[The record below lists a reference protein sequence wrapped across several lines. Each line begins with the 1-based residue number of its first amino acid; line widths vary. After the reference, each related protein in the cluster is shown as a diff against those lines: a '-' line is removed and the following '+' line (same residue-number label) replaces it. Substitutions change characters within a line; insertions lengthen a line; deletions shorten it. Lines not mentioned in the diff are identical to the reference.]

1 MLLFSDSFQML
12 KVVLENFNFHR
23 TSNSEWYQSTSR
35 LSGGNSEKVTPVPI
49 PNTVV
54 KLLSADNT
62 WWATAREHKT
72 SPERLTL
79 DEISHRGFLFFTV
92 VLEND

>member
-1 MLLFSDSFQML
+1 M
-12 KVVLENFNFHR
+12 V
-23 TSNSEWYQSTSR
+23 QSTSR

-72 SPERLTL
+72 LPELKKL
-79 DEISHRGFLFFTV
+79 LSKDGSFYFFTV
-92 VLEND
+92 VLENQVIFARIVDEE